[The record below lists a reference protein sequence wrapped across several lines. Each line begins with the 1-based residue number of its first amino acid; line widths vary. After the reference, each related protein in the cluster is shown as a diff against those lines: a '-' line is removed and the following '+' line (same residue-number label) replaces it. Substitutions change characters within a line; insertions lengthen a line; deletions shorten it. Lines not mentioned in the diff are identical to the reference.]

1 MKRIG
6 LVWMMSG
13 LTIIS
18 VFTGCSKE
26 DKALTSS
33 DVESIA
39 INIVAANDAFNDVYA
54 ESEDV
59 VSAEQ
64 ASNFAS
70 ASLQK
75 SISTSGRSVAVSIAS
90 DTTITITY
98 NGYTAQNGRKKD
110 GIIIVKQSGK
120 MWEKNAKR
128 TLMLQNF
135 TINDSLLIEGTYTV
149 TNLGLVNFKLTL
161 EFNIQDAKVTN
172 LNTGN
177 WLAFNNTYTLTW
189 DRGSVLTSIWDDTFI
204 IKGQGEGS
212 NHNGHN
218 YKITISDNNPLFM
231 RPGCPWIIQGET
243 ELVVNGDK
251 SATIDFG
258 FGICDSKFT
267 ISLDETEKELESL
280 KGSGI

>member
-18 VFTGCSKE
+18 VFTACSKE

-39 INIVAANDAFNDVYA
+39 INNVAANDAFNDVYA

-75 SISTSGRSVAVSIAS
+75 SASTSGRSVAVSIAS

-110 GIIIVKQSGK
+110 GIIIIKQSKK

-128 TLMLQNF
+128 TLTLQNF
-135 TINDSLLIEGTYTV
+135 TINDSLLIEGTTTV

-161 EFNIQDAKVTN
+161 ELNIQDAKVTN

-189 DRGSVLTSIWDDTFI
+189 DMGSNLASIWDDTFI

-212 NHNGHN
+212 NHSGHK
-218 YKITISDNNPLFM
+218 YTITISDKNPLFM
-231 RPGCPWIIQGET
+231 RPGCPWIIQGGT

-258 FGICDSKFT
+258 IGVCDSKFT
-267 ISLDETEKELESL
+267 ISLDETEKELESI